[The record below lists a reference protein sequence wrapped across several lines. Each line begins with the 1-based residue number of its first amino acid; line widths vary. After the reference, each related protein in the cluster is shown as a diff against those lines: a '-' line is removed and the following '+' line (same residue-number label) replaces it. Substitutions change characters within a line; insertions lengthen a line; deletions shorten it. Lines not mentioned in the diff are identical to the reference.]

1 MNFEDSIALYAELA
15 LALAGFAGIV
25 SAFAGRERQFR
36 PIERLRLGGLMSLSG
51 TVLAGCLA
59 YIVGSLAGIAEASV
73 LVITAIV
80 CLIPTGAI
88 ALFRFPELWRR
99 SKDADATV
107 NKWSLYLVSALLLAE
122 VLLFGAAIFVPRS
135 AWMIALGFSLML
147 LHALWMFVLLLT
159 KAN

>member
-36 PIERLRLGGLMSLSG
+36 PVERMRLEGLMILSG

-59 YIVGSLAGIAEASV
+59 YVVGSLAGIDETSV
-73 LVITAIV
+73 LVITAIL
-80 CLIPTGAI
+80 CLIPI
-88 ALFRFPELWRR
+88 SALLPIKLRELWRR

-107 NKWSLYLVSALLLAE
+107 SQWSLYLVSALMLAD
-122 VLLFGAAIFVPRS
+122 LMLFGAAIFVPGS
-135 AWMIALGFSLML
+135 AWMIALGFSLLL
-147 LHALWMFVLLLT
+147 LHGLWMFVLLLT
-159 KAN
+159 RAN

>member
-36 PIERLRLGGLMSLSG
+36 PVERLRLEGLMILSG

-59 YIVGSLAGIAEASV
+59 YTVGSLAGIDEASV
-73 LVITAIV
+73 LVITAIL
-80 CLIPTGAI
+80 CLIPI
-88 ALFRFPELWRR
+88 SALLPIKLRELWRR

-107 NKWSLYLVSALLLAE
+107 AQWSLYLVSALMLAYM
-122 VLLFGAAIFVPRS
+122 LLFGATIFVPES
-135 AWMIALGFSLML
+135 AWMIALSFSLML
-147 LHALWMFVLLLT
+147 LHGLWMFVLLLT
-159 KAN
+159 RAN